1 MKEAA
6 EAVRKGQL
14 AAETSAEN
22 DLLDICITF
31 DGTWHKRGHTSQFG
45 VGVAIELETGFV
57 IDFSVKSK
65 YCHGCQ
71 LGPKEGSDGFE
82 EWAQSHAETCQKNFE
97 GSSNAMEVAAAAT
110 IFSRSV
116 ELHNMQYVA
125 VLCDGDSKAFT
136 HVASLELYDKPI
148 QKEDCVNH
156 VAKRMYAG
164 LEKLKKAKKGL
175 GGKGKLTNVV
185 MKKLTSY
192 YACALKDNA
201 PDVKKMQRAVIASL
215 LHTYST
221 DQEPRHLA
229 CPEGEE
235 SWCHHNRHEA
245 LKAAGKPTAAKPHR
259 PAFSKDVAKEL
270 VPLYN
275 RLAEQ
280 DLLTRCSRMKTQN
293 ANESFNAL
301 IWKRCPKTEF
311 ASLRT
316 VETAVALAVLE
327 FNLGPRGF
335 ERALLQ
341 MEISPG
347 SHQEKHSYKATR
359 GKIAKAKDRAL
370 HSSKLAHKRHKL
382 EAIVREQHSLEA
394 EGTTYAPGDFM
405 NYGWGMPDAL
415 PWFGFVKPPKS
426 TRTSPRRP
434 SHAIQCE
441 LLHPAQK
448 KLEDATTRATAAR
461 SQRHREDSE
470 YVDDYVGNY
479 EAEYDA
485 YADYSHPE
493 AGGGASPLVAAP
505 APLPLGYPPYRG
517 QPYGGFPAAPLG
529 YPLVPPPPPMGRPLA
544 PPPPQAFYSPQ
555 AAAAAAAV
563 ATPGLRLAEGQP
575 LPHFTFD
582 ISQPP
587 PPPVPSM
594 MPAGRL
600 PAPPVPPPSA
610 FSRLGP
616 LPPPPAPTLT
626 PPKPPNAPHA
636 FQIPLP
642 PTASAGQ
649 SPSFLG
655 NAATAATASA
665 PAPASTTPQLEGLL
679 RKGPAGGPPPASL
692 VPEKQAPTTPVGS
705 KTGEQAATPSPGVA
719 RRGSQRLSTGSD
731 DYLEEAEV
739 EGNFKP
745 LIPLP
750 EEVSVCTGEENEK
763 DNMLWFKLFIVN
775 SF

>member
-1 MKEAA
+1 MDDVETADTPVEGPPDGYRLLNVSAVQALIAALDCPKCHGGELSLRESGTGADLQFVVGCASCGDIVATPHSPSIGKSRQSELAMRLGVVGRDCGIGFTKLTNLFGGLNAPPPMHLKSHQKIAAKVHDAAMLAASEVMKEAA
-6 EAVRKGQL
+6 EAVRKGQP
-14 AAETSAEN
+14 AADTSAEN

-71 LGPKEGSDGFE
+71 MGPKEGSEGFE
-82 EWAQSHAETCQKNFE
+82 EWAQSHTETCQKNFE

-359 GKIAKAKDRAL
+359 GKITKAKDRAL
-370 HSSKLAHKRHKL
+370 HSSKLAHKRRKL

-394 EGTTYAPGDFM
+394 EGTTYAPG
-405 NYGWGMPDAL
+405 
-415 PWFGFVKPPKS
+415 
-426 TRTSPRRP
+426 
-434 SHAIQCE
+434 
-441 LLHPAQK
+441 
-448 KLEDATTRATAAR
+448 
-461 SQRHREDSE
+461 
-470 YVDDYVGNY
+470 
-479 EAEYDA
+479 
-485 YADYSHPE
+485 
-493 AGGGASPLVAAP
+493 
-505 APLPLGYPPYRG
+505 
-517 QPYGGFPAAPLG
+517 
-529 YPLVPPPPPMGRPLA
+529 
-544 PPPPQAFYSPQ
+544 AF
-555 AAAAAAAV
+555 
-563 ATPGLRLAEGQP
+563 
-575 LPHFTFD
+575 
-582 ISQPP
+582 
-587 PPPVPSM
+587 
-594 MPAGRL
+594 
-600 PAPPVPPPSA
+600 
-610 FSRLGP
+610 
-616 LPPPPAPTLT
+616 
-626 PPKPPNAPHA
+626 
-636 FQIPLP
+636 
-642 PTASAGQ
+642 
-649 SPSFLG
+649 
-655 NAATAATASA
+655 
-665 PAPASTTPQLEGLL
+665 
-679 RKGPAGGPPPASL
+679 
-692 VPEKQAPTTPVGS
+692 
-705 KTGEQAATPSPGVA
+705 
-719 RRGSQRLSTGSD
+719 
-731 DYLEEAEV
+731 
-739 EGNFKP
+739 
-745 LIPLP
+745 
-750 EEVSVCTGEENEK
+750 
-763 DNMLWFKLFIVN
+763 
-775 SF
+775 